1 MPVIVPELVRV
12 DGPLAVNSTPV
23 DPDTEPPAATVTLS
37 PTPLVRTPMPDA
49 PLAVTLPLT
58 VIALSPPVS
67 IDALIPLAVAPLV
80 TMLPV
85 TRMVV
90 VTAPMKVPLHHPR

>member
-1 MPVIVPELVRV
+1 
-12 DGPLAVNSTPV
+12 
-23 DPDTEPPAATVTLS
+23 
-37 PTPLVRTPMPDA
+37 MPDA
-49 PLAVTLPLT
+49 PFAVTLPLT

-67 IDALIPLAVAPLV
+67 IEALIPLALAPVA

-90 VTAPMKVPLHHPR
+90 VTLPAKVPLSVLMPSPVE